1 MRVRIMKEYK
11 DLERSGVIDPVGTEF
26 DTTEARAELLFKLG
40 FVGKVLDAKVETATP
55 EKKEVQKKSGTHV
68 KKRPLQE

>member
-11 DLERSGVIDPVGTEF
+11 DQERGGVIDPVGTEF
-26 DTTEARAELLFKLG
+26 ETTEARGELLFKLG
-40 FVGKVLDAKVETATP
+40 YVGKILEAKVETATP
-55 EKKEVQKKSGTHV
+55 EKKEDQKKSGTHV

>member
-11 DLERSGVIDPVGTEF
+11 DLERGGMIDPVGTEF
-26 DTTEARAELLFKLG
+26 ETTEARAELLFKLG
-40 FVGKVLDAKVETATP
+40 YVGKILEAKVETATP

>member
-1 MRVRIMKEYK
+1 MKEYK
-11 DLERSGVIDPVGTEF
+11 DLERGGAIDPIGTEF

-40 FVGKVLDAKVETATP
+40 YVGKILEAKGETATP
-55 EKKEVQKKSGTHV
+55 EKKKVQKKSGTHV